1 MLLGY
6 QASLAVQHGFL
17 DKPGFTLCAAKTG
30 FLSRFEQGAP
40 APENLKK
47 SLAFATQYFPLDL
60 IAFASNPEVF
70 DGKCLR
76 SDIGIEMDFVGSGR
90 DGMDSTLAK
99 LYCSFGDEAPLHSRM
114 RQLIPQDLVSF
125 ILQYTCRR
133 NVSARSMIA
142 LQQAFGLDNEG
153 LGMAPDHHDLQRLL
167 DAGFRFSPATKVV
180 EQSRNINGKLQHWQR
195 ESDKESAVFL
205 DLFVRRVT
213 VERCKPTPSD
223 LQVLDEG
230 YRNAIRLGLW
240 PCKQQSLRPK
250 TVVAALKALAKI
262 PAILK
267 TDNYHQSLLA
277 YLDIAGAE
285 KCAKAAKAADQWRLL
300 RDHFGHEV
308 MQPLLRH
315 TSREVRGVALEDDLG
330 M

>member
-1 MLLGY
+1 M
-6 QASLAVQHGFL
+6 
-17 DKPGFTLCAAKTG
+17 
-30 FLSRFEQGAP
+30 SRFEQAAP
-40 APENLKK
+40 SPENLKK
-47 SLAFATQYFPLDL
+47 SLDFASSYFPLDL
-60 IAFASNPEVF
+60 ITLANKSKIF

-76 SDIGIEMDFVGSGR
+76 KDIGLELNFVGSR
-90 DGMDSTLAK
+90 REDLDVALAK

-114 RQLIPQDLVSF
+114 RQLIPQGLVSF
-125 ILQYTCRR
+125 MLQYTCSR

-142 LQQAFGLDNEG
+142 LQQAFGLDNGG

-167 DAGFRFSPATKVV
+167 DAGFRFSPETKVV
-180 EQSRNINGKLQHWQR
+180 DQSRNINGRLQHWQR
-195 ESDKESAVFL
+195 ESDEESAVFL
-205 DLFVRRVT
+205 DLLVRRVT
-213 VERCKPTPSD
+213 VERCKPTPGD
-223 LQVLDEG
+223 IQALDES

-262 PAILK
+262 PAIRS

-277 YLDIAGAE
+277 YIDIAGAE
-285 KCAKAAKAADQWRLL
+285 KCAKAAKAADQWRVLK
-300 RDHFGHEV
+300 DHFGHEV

-315 TSREVRGVALEDDLG
+315 TSREVRGMALEDDLG